1 MEQKIQEK
9 MIGRNYTLNVTHDFI
24 KHFQQFEF
32 LIGRDKEIPDA
43 KTNNPNSKTSSAIR
57 KLIIDYL
64 REHQKELLSLK
75 NEYRQWKAN
84 NYYSDGRRITFNSIK
99 KKKKSKHEK
108 RSKKYE
114 QEDIEDNYETE
125 EDQDVTEALKKSEEE
140 E

>member
-1 MEQKIQEK
+1 MEQKIPEK

-43 KTNNPNSKTSSAIR
+43 KTNNPNSKTSTAIR

-75 NEYRQWKAN
+75 NEYRQWKDS

-99 KKKKSKHEK
+99 KKKKPKHERK
-108 RSKKYE
+108 SKKYE
-114 QEDIEDNYETE
+114 QEDTDEDY
-125 EDQDVTEALKKSEEE
+125 EDQDVAEVLKKSEEE